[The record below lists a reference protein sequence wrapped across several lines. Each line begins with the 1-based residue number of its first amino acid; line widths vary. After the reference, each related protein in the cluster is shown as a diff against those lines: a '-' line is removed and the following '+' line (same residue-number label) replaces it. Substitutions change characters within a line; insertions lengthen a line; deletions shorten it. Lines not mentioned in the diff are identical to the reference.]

1 MNSNSDDDLEGRHVV
16 VTGAA
21 GGVGPA
27 VVDALL
33 AAGATCHL
41 PLRGRGDQPR
51 QDAQI
56 VSVADVDLADET
68 AVRAFYA
75 SRPPLWASVHL
86 AGGFQAAP
94 ILDTTLA
101 DLRKQIEQNLTT
113 AFLCCREAARNMR
126 AGGRGGRI
134 ANVSSRA
141 AAVPAGGAIAY
152 TIAKAGVAALTQS
165 LAEELRG
172 DRILVNAVVPSIIDT
187 PGPTARRCRPP
198 TMRAGRSRRGD
209 RRCARLADLSRERP
223 HLRRAGAGLRRRLN
237 HAARW
242 CRKENKEKTK
252 GDRKFVPARTHQMS
266 ATMPIDRARQ
276 PAIY

>member
-1 MNSNSDDDLEGRHVV
+1 VASLRPMDNDGDLEGRHVV

-27 VVDALL
+27 MVEALL

-41 PLRGRGDQPR
+41 PLRGGGEGLP
-51 QDAQI
+51 QDARKDARI
-56 VSVADVDLADET
+56 VSVAGVDLTDEV
-68 AVRAFYA
+68 AVGEFYA

-86 AGGFQAAP
+86 AGGFRAAP

-101 DLRKQIEQNLTT
+101 ELRTQMEQNLTT

-152 TIAKAGVAALTQS
+152 TVAKAGVATLTQA
-165 LAEELRG
+165 LADELRADG
-172 DRILVNAVVPSIIDT
+172 ILVNAVVPSIIDT
-187 PGPTARRCRPP
+187 PAN
-198 TMRAGRSRRGD
+198 RA
-209 RRCARLADLSRERP
+209 AMPAAD
-223 HLRRAGAGLRRRLN
+223 H
-237 HAARW
+237 ARW
-242 CRKENKEKTK
+242 PKPAEIAAALAWLISPANVLTS
-252 GDRKFVPARTHQMS
+252 GALVPVYG
-266 ATMPIDRARQ
+266 RA
-276 PAIY
+276 